1 MALIKCP
8 ECEREISDKAASCP
22 HCGMPIGTAA
32 IGSEPKVHGHD
43 IKKAPRKYAVVAIVV
58 VVLIALFIALSSGGL
73 DADGKIA
80 LQDCETLQ
88 DMCKVPS
95 SFEVY
100 EAIVY
105 HDEDYGACTYITYGA
120 ENSYGAKLK
129 SVAIFADGRYL
140 GDYGDE
146 KDDFNSLDEYDRFL
160 LAHMQYK
167 LYLIGGSDKEYADK
181 CGMKFIDADK
191 LMKKLDGKY

>member
-8 ECEREISDKAASCP
+8 ECEREISDKAVSCP
-22 HCGMPIGTAA
+22 HCGMPIRAVTTD
-32 IGSEPKVHGHD
+32 SEPKANNHT
-43 IKKAPRKYAVVAIVV
+43 KKKGAHKYAIVATVAVALIAFFVAI
-58 VVLIALFIALSSGGL
+58 SSGSLG
-73 DADGKIA
+73 AEGKIA
-80 LQDCETLQ
+80 LRDCETLQ
-88 DMCKVPS
+88 EMCKVPS

-105 HDEDYGACTYITYGA
+105 HDENYGACTYITYGA

-167 LYLIGGSDKEYADK
+167 LYLISGSDKEYAAK
-181 CGMKFIDADK
+181 CEMKFVAPDK